1 MSAIEPDVTPDRR
14 IGDGYLCLELSLER
28 MAEHPVRLLL
38 PFGPAAL
45 VSGRL
50 RSGGGGWALRAA

>member
-1 MSAIEPDVTPDRR
+1 LAAIQPDRR